1 MTSSATLWLPPLGG
15 STCYNL
21 LFPFLLFPEVF
32 VRSKVFVCV
41 LLAGLSVAA
50 CRKAPAGGA
59 TTGTAATA
67 VGGPGGSGAAATP
80 AAPAPPKPVPATIP
94 PVIARVNGEDVKKA
108 DFDRIVQTME
118 ARAGQPIP
126 ADRRDEILRGA
137 IDQLVVY
144 TLLSQESRNRGIKVD
159 EAEIDSKMGQL
170 KSQFPNQEAFD
181 KALKDRGMT
190 METLRKDARVDLAVT
205 KLMEAEVA
213 ALPGPS
219 DLEAKEFYEKNPDRF
234 KQDESVR
241 ASHILIRVDEKADAA
256 AKKKA
261 RAEIDAVLKQVKAGG
276 DFAKLAQQHSQDGS
290 AAQGGDLNYF
300 AKGQMVPAFD
310 KVAFELKP
318 GQISDVVTTQF
329 GYHIIK
335 VVDRKPSRTIPFEES
350 SPQIKQFLTEEKKQ
364 KHSDTFIEALKKKSK
379 IEVLI

>member
-1 MTSSATLWLPPLGG
+1 
-15 STCYNL
+15 
-21 LFPFLLFPEVF
+21 VF

-41 LLAGLSVAA
+41 VLIGLCVGA
-50 CRKAPAGGA
+50 CRKAPAGGDA
-59 TTGTAATA
+59 KGTAATA
-67 VGGPGGSGAAATP
+67 VGGPGGSGAPAT
-80 AAPAPPKPVPATIP
+80 PAPPKPVPAQLP

-108 DFDRIVQTME
+108 DFDRIIQTME
-118 ARAGQPIP
+118 ARAGQPVP

-159 EAEIDSKMGQL
+159 EAEIEAKLGQL
-170 KSQFPNQEAFD
+170 KAQFPTQEAFE

-190 METLRKDARVDLAVT
+190 VETLRKDARIDLSVT
-205 KLMEAEVA
+205 KLIEGEVA

-219 DLEAKEFYEKNPDRF
+219 DIEAKEFYDKNPDKF
-234 KQDESVR
+234 KEDESVR

-256 AKKKA
+256 AKQKA
-261 RAEIDAVLKQVKAGG
+261 RAQIDDVLKQAKGGG

-300 AKGQMVPAFD
+300 AKGTMVPAFD

-335 VVDRKPSRTIPFEES
+335 VADHKPGRTIPFEES
-350 SPQIKQFLTEEKKQ
+350 SPKIKQFLTQDKKQ
-364 KHSDTFIEALKKKSK
+364 KHQDTYIEGLKKKSK

>member
-1 MTSSATLWLPPLGG
+1 M
-15 STCYNL
+15 
-21 LFPFLLFPEVF
+21 
-32 VRSKVFVCV
+32 RSKALVCV
-41 LLAGLSVAA
+41 VLTVYASARAA
-50 CRKAPAGGA
+50 RRRR
-59 TTGTAATA
+59 AATRRHGRA
-67 VGGPGGSGAAATP
+67 RRSRRRRAASGAP
-80 AAPAPPKPVPATIP
+80 AAPAPPKPVPAQIP

-108 DFDRIVQTME
+108 DFDRIIQTME

-126 ADRRDEILRGA
+126 AERRDEILRGA

-144 TLLSQESRNRGIKVD
+144 TLLSQESQNRGIKID
-159 EAEIDSKMGQL
+159 DAEIEAKMGQL
-170 KSQFPNQEAFD
+170 KSQFPTAGGVRQGAQGSRH
-181 KALKDRGMT
+181 DRREPAQG
-190 METLRKDARVDLAVT
+190 RARRPQRHQADGGRSRRRC
-205 KLMEAEVA
+205 
-213 ALPGPS
+213 PGPS
-219 DLEAKEFYEKNPDRF
+219 DLEAKDFYDKNPDQF

-261 RAEIDAVLKQVKAGG
+261 RAEIDAVLKQAKAGA

-300 AKGQMVPAFD
+300 AKGTMVPAFD

-335 VVDRKPSRTIPFEES
+335 VIDHKPGRTVPFEEVVAADQAVPHRSRRSRSTRTPS
-350 SPQIKQFLTEEKKQ
+350 SR
-364 KHSDTFIEALKKKSK
+364 A
-379 IEVLI
+379 